1 MRLFSDLLIFFGAIL
16 LTFGTDLIIETAGQ
30 NLASVGGLLGLL
42 ASLIGVSILT
52 TGLLSHFRLSREG
65 DDEDEPRPS
74 SPRRA
79 PLSRS

>member
-65 DDEDEPRPS
+65 DDEDVRGSS
-74 SPRRA
+74 SPVERR
-79 PLSRS
+79 

>member
-30 NLASVGGLLGLL
+30 NLASLGGLLGLL

-52 TGLLSHFRLSREG
+52 TGLLNHFRITREG
-65 DDEDEPRPS
+65 DDDAAPPAP
-74 SPRRA
+74 SPRDR
-79 PLSRS
+79 R

>member
-42 ASLIGVSILT
+42 ASLIGVSLFT
-52 TGLLSHFRLSREG
+52 TGVLSHVRLTREG
-65 DDEDEPRPS
+65 DDEDTRP
-74 SPRRA
+74 PVHR
-79 PLSRS
+79 

>member
-65 DDEDEPRPS
+65 DDEDEPRPHTPS
-74 SPRRA
+74 SPA
-79 PLSRS
+79 KPI